1 MNFSKTFS
9 FYVIRKL
16 LTNLLLFFLAF
27 ALISFIV
34 DFLETIREAHGK
46 QILISQIVTIVS
58 YKIPFILQSFLPFI
72 FLFASITTFTK
83 LNNDFEFAAAKSS
96 GISIW
101 SICIPIT
108 LTIFILSIFMIVV
121 FQPISAIFLDNNRLL
136 GIKYL
141 DHKSKRV
148 SLQSNGIWLQDQT
161 PEAKDNKIIS
171 AQYVINQEKI
181 LSDVRIYYSGLRQDY
196 STNYIAETAAIKDH
210 KLILTNVKKYTPDK
224 EFQTYDYLELP
235 TSLESDQ
242 IKENIPHPD
251 IIPFWQIKDFIQKI
265 NKAGFSTLK
274 HELYYKSMMATPLL
288 YVSLVLIALS
298 CSLNLPRKGKLGFVF
313 ITGGTI
319 GILVFFINKMSG
331 VMALTG
337 TLPLTLAVLA
347 PSISYL
353 LLSIAILI
361 HCEEN

>member
-16 LTNLLLFFLAF
+16 LANLLLFLLAF
-27 ALISFIV
+27 ALISFII
-34 DFLETIREAHGK
+34 DFLETIRESQGK
-46 QILISQIVTIVS
+46 QILISQIIKIVS
-58 YKIPFILQSFLPFI
+58 YKIPFLLQSFIPFI
-72 FLFASITTFTK
+72 FLFASISTFTK

-108 LTIFILSIFMIVV
+108 LMVVILSIFLITV

-161 PEAKDNKIIS
+161 TEAKDNKIIS
-171 AQYVINQEKI
+171 AQYVINQEKT
-181 LSDVRIYYSGLRQDY
+181 LSDIKIYYAGVNQDY
-196 STNYIAETAAIKDH
+196 TVNYIAKTAAIKNH
-210 KLILTNVKKYTPDK
+210 KLILTDVKKYTPDK
-224 EFQTYDYLELP
+224 EFQSYDYLELT
-235 TSLESDQ
+235 TSLEPDQ

-251 IIPFWQIKDFIQKI
+251 IIPFWKIKDFIQKI
-265 NKAGFSTLK
+265 RKAGFSTLK
-274 HELYYKSMMATPLL
+274 HELYYQSMLATPLL

-298 CSLNLPRKGKLGFVF
+298 FSLNLPRKGKLGLVF
-313 ITGGTI
+313 ITGGII
-319 GILVFFINKMSG
+319 GILVFFINKVSS

-337 TLPLTLAVLA
+337 ALPLTIAVLA
-347 PSISYL
+347 PSVSYL
-353 LLSIAILI
+353 FLSIAALI

>member
-1 MNFSKTFS
+1 MNFSKIFS

-27 ALISFIV
+27 ALISFVV
-34 DFLETIREAHGK
+34 DFLETIREAQGK
-46 QILISQIVTIVS
+46 QVLISQIVKIVS
-58 YKIPFILQSFLPFI
+58 YKIPFILQSFIPFI
-72 FLFASITTFTK
+72 FLFASISTFTK

-108 LTIFILSIFMIVV
+108 LTVAIISVFLIVV

-161 PEAKDNKIIS
+161 AEDSDNKIIS
-171 AQYVINQEKI
+171 AQHVINQEKT
-181 LSDVRIYYSGLRQDY
+181 LSDIKIYYAGINQDY
-196 STNYIAETAAIKDH
+196 TTNYTADTAVIKNH
-210 KLILTNVKKYTPDK
+210 KLILTNAKKYTPEQK
-224 EFQTYDYLELP
+224 FQVYDHLELP
-235 TSLESDQ
+235 TSLEPDQ

-251 IIPFWQIKDFIQKI
+251 IIPFWHIKDFIQKI
-265 NKAGFSTLK
+265 HQAGFSTLK
-274 HELYYKSMMATPLL
+274 HELYYQSMLSTPLL
-288 YVSLVLIALS
+288 YISLVLIALS

-313 ITGGTI
+313 IAGGTI
-319 GILVFFINKMSG
+319 GILVFFINKVTS

-337 TLPLTLAVLA
+337 ALPLTIAILA
-347 PSISYL
+347 PSVSYL
-353 LLSIAILI
+353 LLSISLLI